1 MVEKKSLFIRESS
14 GLIKQ
19 VNLLDAVMLNLG
31 NMSAGE
37 ALFQSISPYASSGAV
52 LWLASILGFLLS
64 IPQIIVYT
72 IMTLKIRRTGG
83 DYVWIS
89 RVVDGRLGS
98 ILALSYLIQSTA
110 FFAIIAFFSASSVN
124 SVLCTIGIMNHNQQ
138 LINLAN
144 NVFVNPYGNVT
155 LYQRL
160 TFYVIS
166 AFFFGIVIA
175 LNIRKAKWGF
185 TLVTILGIFSIIA
198 LLLAMIVV
206 GSNSSDFFTKLQPFL
221 SAYNISA
228 PTGKRMFF
236 PGSFSLLAT
245 LSLLP
250 LFALYTYPWI
260 NAGPS
265 VSAEFKNS
273 EKVAK
278 LNIIIAS
285 VVTFL
290 LVTLGFMEMDLV
302 AGYNFNISAYPTFIY
317 NFWTVAIALAGN
329 QALQWII
336 GLGLILWNFYT
347 LSYGV
352 VMFSRYVF
360 ALSFDRILPEKFT
373 EVNKYGSPVYAHL
386 LDLTI
391 TLLLLLIPVFS
402 INAAISLYGTT
413 ILGAVYLF
421 FGVLAGTLYGFKNNE
436 KILKIFGVLAS
447 GYLAYL
453 TYEAATNPL
462 IGFTTTQGINI
473 TTLLFVISAYVFAIG
488 VFSASYLKHK
498 REGVDLNM
506 LFKEIPPE

>member
-1 MVEKKSLFIRESS
+1 MAEKKSLFIRESS

-19 VNLLDAVMLNLG
+19 VNLLDAIMLNLG

-37 ALFQSISPYASSGAV
+37 ALFQSISPYVSNGAV
-52 LWLASILGFLLS
+52 LWIASVLGFILS

-89 RVVDGRLGS
+89 RVIDGRLGS

-124 SVLCTIGIMNHNQQ
+124 SVLCTIGIMTHNQG
-138 LINLAN
+138 LISLAN

-155 LYQRL
+155 LTQRII
-160 TFYVIS
+160 FYVIS
-166 AFFFGIVIA
+166 AIFFGIVIA
-175 LNIRKAKWGF
+175 INIRKAKWGF
-185 TLVTILGIFSIIA
+185 TLVTSFGVFSILA
-198 LLLAMIVV
+198 LIIAMIII
-206 GSNSSDFFTKLQPFL
+206 GANSSDFFVKLTPFL
-221 SAYNISA
+221 NAYNISV
-228 PTGKRMFF
+228 PSGEKVFF
-236 PGSFSLLAT
+236 PSNFNLLAT

-265 VSAEFKNS
+265 VSAEFKNAD
-273 EKVAK
+273 KVAK

-285 VVTFL
+285 LVTFL

-302 AGYNFNISAYPTFIY
+302 AGYNFNISAYPTFVY
-317 NFWTVAIALAGN
+317 NFWTVAIALASN
-329 QALQWII
+329 PILQWII
-336 GLGLILWNFYT
+336 GLGLIMWNFYT

-360 ALSFDRILPEKFT
+360 ALSFDRILPEKFS

-402 INAAISLYGTT
+402 LNAALALYGTT
-413 ILGAVYLF
+413 ILGAIYLF
-421 FGVLAGTLYGFKNNE
+421 FGVLAGTIYGFRNNE
-436 KILKIFGVLAS
+436 RILKIFGILAV
-447 GYLAYL
+447 GYLGYL
-453 TYEAATNPL
+453 TYEATTNPL
-462 IGFTTTQGINI
+462 IGFTTSHGVNTI
-473 TTLLFVISAYVFAIG
+473 TLGFVISAYIFAVLVFL
-488 VFSASYLKHK
+488 ASYLRHK
-498 REGVDLNM
+498 REGVDINIM
-506 LFKEIPPE
+506 FKEIPPE